1 MFQYTYLISYLFDL
15 SSMRN
20 QTKRPIEN
28 RRDASVFHMFDEA
41 MVGSDCP
48 GESMLSD
55 NQEFMAVAWNVEEMK

>member
-1 MFQYTYLISYLFDL
+1 
-15 SSMRN
+15 MRN